1 MLRKILI
8 ISIYIGIF
16 LVHFNTLKAQSVG
29 LVLSGGGSSGVAH
42 IGVLKALEE
51 HHIPIDYIAGTS
63 MGGLI
68 AGLYASGYSPTEIE
82 ALFLSEKFKNWAL
95 GNLNQKYIYYLR
107 QPNITPSLITFK
119 LNTDTLWEI
128 NLPTNLISP
137 GAINYGLMEYF
148 APAAAKAKNNFD
160 SLFIPFRCVASDIIT
175 KKAVVLKKGTLPTAI
190 RASMAY
196 PFYLPPIT
204 FDSMLLFD
212 GGLYNNFPSDVIYE
226 DFNPDY
232 IIGSNVSS
240 NFLPPNE
247 DNVVSQIK
255 AIISNDTEYIIQC
268 EYSMLIEP
276 EASNFST
283 FNFDNN
289 EQLIQIGYLAT
300 LKKIDDLQD
309 QIKRKITKAEIEKKR
324 ASYKASLPP
333 LVFNKITV
341 SGLSK
346 KQNHYIEKSLQ
357 LKKDYVTA
365 EKIKSEYIKISS
377 DNKIKSLYP
386 EAIYN
391 DTNNLF
397 ALNLRAKKE
406 KNLFI
411 SFGGVF
417 SSRPVSTGYI
427 GVQYNLLRK
436 VAHSFTLETYLGRL
450 TNSLIAGYR
459 IDIPGK
465 IPFYWQTNG
474 TSERWD
480 YFRSNSTF
488 FEDTKPSFLLTNE
501 QYIKSEIGLP
511 VGFKNKVLLGGTFGK
526 LKNEYYQTR
535 NFISTDTTDQTV
547 FENHSIFMN
556 FENNSLDLKQY
567 ASKGRQISIQ
577 AKYISGRERTVPGS
591 TSIIKDVSKSYL
603 SWVLLKAK
611 VDNYFNKRGWA
622 RFGVMGEAVYST
634 QPFFENYTASVLA
647 ASSFQPITE
656 SVTLFQERL
665 RAKKY
670 VAGGVKTI
678 FEVYKNTQLRIEGY
692 VFQPYQEIIQNEFK
706 KGELGKQW
714 AIRQYI
720 FSSSLVYQTPIGPL
734 AFNVNYYDKQEDRWT
749 FLFHFGYFIFN
760 KKNLQ

>member
-1 MLRKILI
+1 LLHKILT

-16 LVHFNTLKAQSVG
+16 LVPYFALKAQSVG
-29 LVLSGGGSSGVAH
+29 VVLSGGGSSGIAH

-51 HHIPIDYIAGTS
+51 HNIPIDYIAGTS

-82 ALFLSEKFKNWAL
+82 ELFLSEKFKNWAQ
-95 GNLNQKYIYYLR
+95 GNLNKKYIFYLR
-107 QPNITPSLITFK
+107 QQAITPSLITFK

-137 GAINYGLMEYF
+137 RAINYGLMEYF
-148 APAAAKAKNNFD
+148 APASAKSKNNFD

-175 KKAVVLKKGTLPTAI
+175 KKAVVLKKGKLPTAI

-196 PFYLPPIT
+196 PFYLPPIAY
-204 FDSMLLFD
+204 DSMLLFD
-212 GGLYNNFPSDVIYE
+212 GGLYNNFPSNVIYD
-226 DFNPDY
+226 DFNPDF

-255 AIISNDTEYIIQC
+255 AIISNDTEYIIPC
-268 EYSMLIEP
+268 EYSILIEP

-300 LKKIDDLQD
+300 MNKITDLQN
-309 QIKRKITKAEIEKKR
+309 QITRKVTKVEIEKAR
-324 ASYKASLPP
+324 ATYKASLPP
-333 LVFNKITV
+333 LIFNNVTV

-357 LKKDYVTA
+357 LKKGSSTA
-365 EKIKSEYIKISS
+365 ETFKSEYTKISS

-391 DTNNLF
+391 DSINLF
-397 ALNLRAKKE
+397 SLNLQAKKE

-427 GVQYNLLRK
+427 GIQYNLLRK
-436 VAHSFTLETYLGRL
+436 VAHSFTVETYLGRL

-459 IDIPGK
+459 LDVSGK
-465 IPFYWQTNG
+465 IPFYWQTQAI
-474 TSERWD
+474 SEQWD
-480 YFRSNSTF
+480 YFKSNSTF
-488 FEDTKPSFLLTNE
+488 FEDTKPSFLVSDEL
-501 QYIKSEIGLP
+501 YVKSEVGLP
-511 VGFKNKVLLGGTFGK
+511 LGFKNKLILGGTFGE
-526 LKNEYYQTR
+526 LNNNYYQTR
-535 NFISTDTTDQTV
+535 QFISTDTTDETS
-547 FENHSIFMN
+547 FKNHSLFIN
-556 FENNSLDLKQY
+556 FDNNSLDLKQY
-567 ASKGRQISIQ
+567 ASKGRQILIE
-577 AKYISGRERTVPGS
+577 AKYINGRERTVPGS
-591 TSIIKDVSKSYL
+591 TSIIKDISKSYL
-603 SWVLLKAK
+603 NWILLKAK

-622 RFGVMGEAVYST
+622 RFGVMGEVVYST

-670 VAGGVKTI
+670 VAGGAKTI

-692 VFQPYQEIIQNEFK
+692 IFQPYQEIIQNEFK

-714 AIRQYI
+714 ATRQYI
-720 FSSSLVYQTPIGPL
+720 FSSSLVYQTPIGPF